1 LQPVARVGDNA
12 AQEDSAMFRYSL
24 LTLFGAIL
32 VISVGCAALV
42 SASDLWAQAVVT
54 ATVLALLIAT
64 VGAIYLPGRSWG
76 TNTRAFS
83 GGFAIFG
90 WAYLLLVQGPW
101 FEGLKPQLATT
112 VALNKLQRLM
122 HEESDASPGQ
132 RFTYTSTLSANNV
145 TLLTPS
151 FVPTIAAPFH
161 QIGQSL
167 WAILLACVGGA
178 VARAFGNRR
187 LPPETIGAKA

>member
-1 LQPVARVGDNA
+1 
-12 AQEDSAMFRYSL
+12 MFRYSL

-42 SASDLWAQAVVT
+42 SASDIWAQVVVT

-64 VGAIYLPGRSWG
+64 VGAIYLPGRSRG
-76 TNTRAFS
+76 TNTRAFV

-112 VALNKLQRLM
+112 VALNQLQGVM
-122 HEESDASPGQ
+122 HEEVEAGLAISSGL
-132 RFTYTSTLSANNV
+132 TY
-145 TLLTPS
+145 LLTNAQSGATFTTALPMVTGTGS
-151 FVPTIAAPFH
+151 TNTIANFQ

-167 WAILLACVGGA
+167 WAILLACVGGV

-187 LPPETIGAKA
+187 SRAEASGA